1 MKYVFII
8 IISLVSLIL
17 FFSSEL
23 FSPNPDMEVK
33 KMKTTENQHLELAT
47 FAGGCFWCT
56 ETDFEKVPGVIKVTS
71 GYTGGH
77 DMQPD

>member
-1 MKYVFII
+1 MFGRIDRQDTRKKRRINMKYVFII

-33 KMKTTENQHLELAT
+33 KMKTTENKHLEVAT

-56 ETDFEKVPGVIKVTS
+56 GKYS
-71 GYTGGH
+71 G
-77 DMQPD
+77 